1 MEERIRLQP
10 NYNSTDSERYS
21 LLRSGRRIP
30 ELDGLRGV
38 AIGLVIITHYFTA
51 AVTVQRPNP
60 LAYLQIATRLS
71 WSGVDLFFILSG
83 FLIGGILLD
92 ARSSSNYFKVFYV
105 RRACRILPVYLIFCG
120 LIALCYRFVY
130 PSHLALLNWMFNFPM
145 PWYSYL
151 TFAQNFWMAHFN
163 TLGPAALAI
172 TWSLAIE
179 EQLYLTLPAVIRF
192 VRPATLPYLLLAGIL
207 AAPVFRV
214 ALLIWWPHMQTAL
227 YALLP
232 SRMDALLLGALAAWA
247 VRRPGVW
254 NILVTRRRL
263 LWCLFAFWGAG
274 LAYFTSTSSY
284 YSIPT
289 ASVGYDWLALFYLT
303 ALLLVLMHPNSW
315 LGRAMRQRWLMG
327 LGKIAYATYLIHVLV
342 YGLCMAYFR
351 HHGPFLQNRPDLWTT
366 LAALVLTITL
376 AQISW
381 WLFEQK
387 FVRFGHRFKY
397 ESVTAGNSP
406 NTMPEA
412 QTSRDIR

>member
-1 MEERIRLQP
+1 LQP
-10 NYNSTDSERYS
+10 NYNSVDSERYS

-60 LAYLQIATRLS
+60 LAYLQIVTRLS

-120 LIALCYRFVY
+120 FIALCYRFVY
-130 PSHLALLNWMFNFPM
+130 PSHLSVLYWLFYFPM

-151 TFAQNFWMAHFN
+151 TFTQNFWMVHFN
-163 TLGPAALAI
+163 MLGPAALAI

-179 EQLYLTLPAVIRF
+179 EQLYLSLPAVIRF
-192 VRPATLPYLLLAGIL
+192 VRSATLPYLLIGGIL
-207 AAPVFRV
+207 AAPVFRCV
-214 ALLIWWPHMQTAL
+214 LLIWWPRTQIAV

-232 SRMDALLLGALAAWA
+232 SRMDSLLLGALAAWA
-247 VRRPGVW
+247 VRDADVW
-254 NILVTRRRL
+254 NVLVARRRL
-263 LWCLFAFWGAG
+263 LWGLFALFTAG
-274 LAYFTSTSSY
+274 LAYFTAKSSY
-284 YSIPT
+284 YSIATP
-289 ASVGYDWLALFYLT
+289 SVGYDWIALFYLA

-315 LGRAMRQRWLMG
+315 LGRVMRQRWLMG
-327 LGKIAYATYLIHVLV
+327 LGRIAYATYLIHVLV

-351 HHGPFLQNRPDLWTT
+351 HHGPFLQNLADLWTT

-376 AQISW
+376 AQLSW

-387 FVRFGHRFKY
+387 FVRFGHKLKY
-397 ESVTAGNSP
+397 ERVTAGNSP
-406 NTMPEA
+406 NILPEA
-412 QTSRDIR
+412 QTSRDIP